1 MPMVRGRKF
10 PYTKAGMKAAKKA
23 RMGGKKKKMK
33 KNTYKQLIKIN
44 NLN

>member
-23 RMGGKKKKMK
+23 RMGNKKKKMK
-33 KNTYKQLIKIN
+33 KGGYDK
-44 NLN
+44 